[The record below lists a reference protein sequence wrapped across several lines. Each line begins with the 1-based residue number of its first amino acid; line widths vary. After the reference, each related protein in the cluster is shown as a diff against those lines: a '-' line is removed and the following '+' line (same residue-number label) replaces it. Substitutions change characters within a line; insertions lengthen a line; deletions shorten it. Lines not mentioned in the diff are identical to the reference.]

1 MLYHLDILSLG
12 CFVLWTVCPLD
23 DLPSEWFVLWTV
35 CRLDGLSS
43 GNFILWAI
51 CFLIALSMDIILFKY
66 FVLLY
71 IILQTICP
79 RTFCPLEY
87 LLSDIL
93 LSRIFVFS
101 SLCRQLLSI
110 FECFFVLTF
119 CPLDFLSFGQF
130 VLCNICLLMY
140 LLKDTFSWNAWI
152 FYLRKMFVLVYFEV
166 WTLYNFMDKI
176 LPSVNN
182 PVFNKHFPFQTYQYL
197 FSRKISS
204 TPSNAT
210 NQF

>member
-1 MLYHLDILSLG
+1 MFKCL
-12 CFVLWTVCPLD
+12 
-23 DLPSEWFVLWTV
+23 
-35 CRLDGLSS
+35 GLSRRKFES
-43 GNFILWAI
+43 FRQSSQAYWARQKI
-51 CFLIALSMDIILFKY
+51 RNSP
-66 FVLLY
+66 
-71 IILQTICP
+71 Q
-79 RTFCPLEY
+79 
-87 LLSDIL
+87 SL

-166 WTLYNFMDKI
+166 WTLYNFMDKV

-204 TPSNAT
+204 TPSNVT
-210 NQF
+210 NPF